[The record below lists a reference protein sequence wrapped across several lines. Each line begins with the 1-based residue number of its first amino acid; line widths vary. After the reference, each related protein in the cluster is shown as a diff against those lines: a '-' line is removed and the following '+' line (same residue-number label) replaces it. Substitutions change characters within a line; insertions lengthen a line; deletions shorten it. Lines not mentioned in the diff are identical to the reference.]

1 MKSSTPQ
8 THSALLIPFFDT
20 TPWFFLGKIEYNLQQ
35 WRIMIVRRLRHG
47 LLISMILF
55 LFVKLRSSTL
65 KRHVMCPVVDYLN
78 HAPHQHKKI
87 FRNLSR
93 DSLREMLQIK
103 IHILDTRI
111 VGFWKAIHHIARS
124 LARVLFMQ
132 KLFALVWASRHF
144 FKITIETH
152 ACYVRKDSSA
162 ISDIAY
168 EYFANVFAVRVN
180 GSFKDSWSWT
190 FS

>member
-20 TPWFFLGKIEYNLQQ
+20 TPWFFLGKIEYNLQLQ

-78 HAPHQHKKI
+78 HAPHQQKKSLGI
-87 FRNLSR
+87 SQGILS
-93 DSLREMLQIK
+93 EK
-103 IHILDTRI
+103 C
-111 VGFWKAIHHIARS
+111 
-124 LARVLFMQ
+124 
-132 KLFALVWASRHF
+132 
-144 FKITIETH
+144 FKS
-152 ACYVRKDSSA
+152 KS
-162 ISDIAY
+162 ISWIQ
-168 EYFANVFAVRVN
+168 
-180 GSFKDSWSWT
+180 GL
-190 FS
+190 